1 MIVQIR
7 DRDALSSISIV
18 SLRAYLRS
26 RGWTDAGT
34 WGERPIT
41 VFAKEHDNRTWE
53 VLVPHRDTIGGY
65 AENMAESVAV
75 LAEVE
80 QRSQLDVYYDLF
92 ASGADVIRMRSA
104 NGMAKEPLSL
114 RQSAALFND
123 AMSMIT
129 SAARAV
135 ERPQATYRGPLSSD
149 VAEYLDN
156 MRPLPGHHQGYELT
170 LHSPVPAGFET
181 QRDMGDDFYAP
192 FPRRATLKL
201 AEALTHSSEAIFGA
215 VIDDPLASFRQA
227 VSHGV
232 SANLCDALANLAKK
246 GEGIEIDLFWAPV
259 RPSTI
264 GEHRFQFSEF
274 SADIL
279 TEAARSFRRNEPL
292 LDETVVAQVVALARE
307 PREFDGR
314 ATILYVQDG
323 HPIRLNVQF
332 EESSYTTV
340 IRAFENRNPISL
352 DGDIYRIGSG
362 YELRNP
368 RNLTSVPVGPND
380 PH

>member
-7 DRDALSSISIV
+7 DREALKSISIV
-18 SLRAYLRS
+18 SLRAYLSS
-26 RGWTDAGT
+26 RGWTDAGG

-41 VFAKEHDNRTWE
+41 VFAKEHEGRTWE
-53 VLVPHRDTIGGY
+53 ILVPHRDTIGGY
-65 AENMAESVAV
+65 TENMAESVAV
-75 LAEVE
+75 LAQVE
-80 QRSQLDVYYDLF
+80 QRSQLDVYSDLS

-104 NGMAKEPLSL
+104 NGMTKEPLSL
-114 RQSAALFND
+114 RQSATLFND

-149 VAEYLDN
+149 VTEFLDN
-156 MRPLPGHHQGYELT
+156 VRPLPGHHQGYELT

-181 QRDMGDDFYAP
+181 QTDMGDDYFAP

-201 AEALTHSSEAIFGA
+201 SEALTHSSEAICGA

-279 TEAARSFRRNEPL
+279 TEAASSFRRNEPQF
-292 LDETVVAQVVALARE
+292 DETVVAQVVALARE

-323 HPIRLNVQF
+323 RPIRLNVQF
-332 EESSYTTV
+332 EELSYTTV

-352 DGDIYRIGSG
+352 DGDIYRTGSG

-368 RNLTSVPVGPND
+368 RNLTSVPVDPDD